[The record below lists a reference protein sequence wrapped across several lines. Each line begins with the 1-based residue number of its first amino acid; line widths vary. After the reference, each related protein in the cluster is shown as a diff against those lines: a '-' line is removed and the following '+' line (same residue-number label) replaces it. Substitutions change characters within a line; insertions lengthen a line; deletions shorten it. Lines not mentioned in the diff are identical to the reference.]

1 MSANNLGKKFEEVF
15 KENWKK
21 SFPNG
26 TIDRIYDTTNGY
38 KTINNVCD
46 FIGYNYPNS
55 MYLECK
61 SHLGNTWPFAC
72 FTQYDKL
79 SAKIGVKGVIAG
91 VVLWM
96 IDHDVV
102 VFLPVEEVKKM
113 KEDGLKSFN
122 IKMLKEKLYNIIEI
136 PSEKKRVFLDS
147 DYSVLQKEV
156 AHDE

>member
-1 MSANNLGKKFEEVF
+1 
-15 KENWKK
+15 
-21 SFPNG
+21 
-26 TIDRIYDTTNGY
+26 
-38 KTINNVCD
+38 
-46 FIGYNYPNS
+46 
-55 MYLECK
+55 
-61 SHLGNTWPFAC
+61 
-72 FTQYDKL
+72 
-79 SAKIGVKGVIAG
+79 
-91 VVLWM
+91 M
-96 IDHDVV
+96 IDHDAV